1 MTSSAAPPC
10 PNFNRRYA
18 ASVATARTSASQAM
32 NRAGGVSMSIAW
44 ATRGTV
50 DGWSESGL
58 RTLTPVPEFSPGLEG
73 VVAAET
79 AVSEVDGANGRLIYR
94 GGYLIEDLAAVAT
107 FEETA
112 YLLWNGELPDKAEL
126 EALTRRM
133 AAARKLNASAK
144 GVVSSM
150 DPATDPM
157 DTLRTV
163 ISAQGASKTLTK
175 PTLEEAIALTAIVPT
190 IVAAAHRRS
199 KGMEPVDARDDLGH
213 AANMLWMM
221 EGSEAAPDRI
231 HWLDAYLVL
240 LADHGLNASTFT
252 AG

>member
-73 VVAAET
+73 VVAAQT

-94 GGYLIEDLAAVAT
+94 GGYLIEDLAPAVT
-107 FEETA
+107 YEEVA
-112 YLLWNGELPDKAEL
+112 YLLWHGDLPDKTEL
-126 EALTRRM
+126 DAQRKQM
-133 AAARKLNASAK
+133 AAARALNKAGLRALI
-144 GVVSSM
+144 
-150 DPATDPM
+150 ATDCA
-157 DTLRTV
+157 T
-163 ISAQGASKTLTK
+163 
-175 PTLEEAIALTAIVPT
+175 
-190 IVAAAHRRS
+190 
-199 KGMEPVDARDDLGH
+199 
-213 AANMLWMM
+213 
-221 EGSEAAPDRI
+221 
-231 HWLDAYLVL
+231 
-240 LADHGLNASTFT
+240 
-252 AG
+252 